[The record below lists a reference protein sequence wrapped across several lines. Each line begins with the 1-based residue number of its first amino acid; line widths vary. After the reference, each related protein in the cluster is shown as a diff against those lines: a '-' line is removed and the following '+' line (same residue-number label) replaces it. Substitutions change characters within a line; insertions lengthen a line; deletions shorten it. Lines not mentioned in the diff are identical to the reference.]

1 MSFYARRWLERYILY
16 EKFCLALLIVVEAFE
31 LINGTYAEMI
41 TFEIFFTN
49 EWDAESKSEATQ
61 FINS

>member
-16 EKFCLALLIVVEAFE
+16 EKFCLALPIVVEAFE
-31 LINGTYAEMI
+31 VINGTYAEMVA
-41 TFEIFFTN
+41 FEIIFTN